1 MLMSHVRLNPMI
13 IMPNSHSD
21 TSKYVETVT
30 ISQRPN
36 QHGNDPNVTFDPLRM
51 RSHVWPPEDHCTQ
64 VPWKYVMLKYVDT
77 ATIFQNSD

>member
-13 IMPNSHSD
+13 IVPNSHID

-30 ISQRPN
+30 ISQKPN

-51 RSHVWPPEDHCTQ
+51 RSHV
-64 VPWKYVMLKYVDT
+64 
-77 ATIFQNSD
+77 